1 MSSGTMGL
9 PLQRKKQYMTTLP
22 RWLQENSYRV
32 LRLSANV
39 TATDAHKAASSMR
52 KMAALGVNNVS
63 VSDFPALGPVPR
75 TESAIRSAVGRL
87 DNPAHRIADRLF
99 WFHSVADDSALTDF
113 DHAREPLKKAG
124 WDHDLSLKF
133 LFNLYSSTTVITDR
147 SAWTDALRSWHASI
161 SSEDY
166 WKFTSVIEQLGGF
179 EPAASTEEIRLL
191 RLNAMLM
198 ATEHLLMMARQAV
211 ADGNGRAIE
220 ATILILKDLS
230 DTGSWTAG
238 ACKEILAPFT
248 TELLEKCRKSKD
260 DFGKRIIRS
269 DDAAEQNKEPCDD
282 LLRYFRTDVEPAFE
296 NLKKYGVKGSEDEV
310 QAREAVATC
319 LSDIGT
325 NFTWA
330 DRFIESEALFKEAL
344 LLAEGTLVAVQIER
358 SLADTKRAAD
368 NQRIYEGLSPAA
380 SQALAEARRVGLE
393 VLENGRGGILRIQDQ
408 ADHNRPLCQA
418 MLARFRSEVL
428 PAMQAALSAMPT
440 GHEAS
445 GQLRAET
452 APRLN
457 SIATDFTWADEFGTC
472 LSLRQEAL
480 SIAVNT
486 NAVDSITHGITEV
499 SEAARQERMFRELK
513 PIKKIPGLST
523 INGVGGKLYGS
534 SGHDASTGSFAT
546 TYYFT
551 FLYFPIFPLRRYR
564 VIQDGRSYRF
574 LGRLPLRNFDKWH
587 LGIACAIVVLSII
600 YGMANSNNSASPRTT
615 SAAATAPVGTD
626 APSADSPRAALKSQ
640 IDDGRARM
648 ETLKVELE
656 PVSDEL
662 KRLKGQIDELDT
674 QIKAL
679 DDQKA
684 SGESLD
690 VDDYN
695 SKVNRYNDLI
705 YRRKTLYT
713 AHKASFDEYETLSKA
728 DDELVD
734 KYNATLK

>member
-1 MSSGTMGL
+1 
-9 PLQRKKQYMTTLP
+9 MTPIP
-22 RWLQENSYRV
+22 RWLQENSFRV

-39 TATDAHKAASSMR
+39 TAIDAQKAASSMR
-52 KMAALGVNNVS
+52 KMALLGVSNVS
-63 VSDFPALGPVPR
+63 GSDFPALGAVPR
-75 TESAIRSAVGRL
+75 TESDIRSAVGRL

-99 WFHSVADDSALTDF
+99 WFHSVTDGSAPTDS

-133 LFNLYSSTTVITDR
+133 LFSLYSSTTVITDS
-147 SAWTDALRSWHASI
+147 SAWTDALRTWYASI

-166 WKFTSVIEQLGGF
+166 WKFTSVIEQLAGF
-179 EPAASTEEIRLL
+179 EPAASAEEVRLL
-191 RLNAMLM
+191 RSNAMLM
-198 ATEHLLMMARQAV
+198 ATEPLLMKARQAV
-211 ADGNGRAIE
+211 ADGNSQAIE
-220 ATILILKDLS
+220 ATTLILSNLS

-238 ACKEILAPFT
+238 ARKEILAPFT
-248 TELLEKCRKSKD
+248 AGLHEKCRKSKD
-260 DFGKRIIRS
+260 DFGTRIIRS

-282 LLRYFRTDVEPAFE
+282 LLRYFRTDVEPAFAS
-296 NLKKYGVKGSEDEV
+296 LRKYVVKGSEDDV
-310 QAREAVATC
+310 QAHEAVATC

-358 SLADTKRAAD
+358 RLADTKRAAD
-368 NQRIYEGLSPAA
+368 NLRIYEGLSPTA
-380 SQALAEARRVGLE
+380 SHALAEARRVGLE

-408 ADHNRPLCQA
+408 AEHNRPLCQA
-418 MLARFRSEVL
+418 ILARFRSEVL
-428 PAMQAALSAMPT
+428 PAMQAALSAIPP
-440 GHEAS
+440 GHEAA

-452 APRLN
+452 ALRLN
-457 SIATDFTWADEFGTC
+457 SVAADFTWADEFGTC

-486 NAVDSITHGITEV
+486 NAVDSITHGIAEV
-499 SEAARQERMFRELK
+499 SEAARQERMFRELTPLK
-513 PIKKIPGLST
+513 NTPGLST
-523 INGVGGKLYGS
+523 INGIGGKLYGS
-534 SGHDASTGSFAT
+534 SDHDASTGSFAT

-551 FLYFPIFPLRRYR
+551 LLYFPIFPLRRYR

-574 LGRLPLRNFDKWH
+574 LGRLPLRKFDKWH
-587 LGIACAIVVLSII
+587 LGIACAIVLLSII
-600 YGMANSNNSASPRTT
+600 YGIATSDSNAGQRQ
-615 SAAATAPVGTD
+615 AATAVTAPAGTD
-626 APSADSPRAALKSQ
+626 APSADSPRAALKAQ
-640 IDDGRARM
+640 ITDGRARM
-648 ETLKVELE
+648 ETLKSELE

-662 KRLKGQIDELDT
+662 KRLKSQIDELDT

-679 DDQKA
+679 DEQKA

-705 YRRKTLYT
+705 SRRKTLYT
-713 AHKASFDEYETLSKA
+713 AHKESFDEYETLSKT
-728 DDELVD
+728 DDALVD
-734 KYNATLK
+734 KYNATPK